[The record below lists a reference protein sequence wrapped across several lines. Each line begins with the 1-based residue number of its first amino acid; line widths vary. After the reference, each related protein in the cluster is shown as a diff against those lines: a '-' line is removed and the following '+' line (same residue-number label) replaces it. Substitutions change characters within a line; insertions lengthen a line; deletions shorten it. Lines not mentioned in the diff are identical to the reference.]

1 MTASEVFEA
10 VTGSGS
16 SDFAM
21 LVAILNRRGAW
32 CLIGGL
38 AVNCYVEPVYTLDAD
53 IVVAASELSAI
64 KGDLIHAGFSVEEF
78 PHSLNATMPKSD
90 LRIQFTLDSRYQGFV
105 KNTKIQE
112 VLDQQVPVASL
123 ENIVTGK
130 IWAWSDERRRLSKC
144 KKDEL
149 YTPEDFTDEHR
160 MIAETTR
167 QFIDNEVIPHIDEL
181 EKHDWKLAREL
192 VRKAADLGLIG
203 ANIPEEY
210 GGLGLDQTSGA
221 LVGENIG
228 RCASFATTLGAES
241 GIGLLPIIY
250 FGTEA
255 AKEKYLPR
263 IASGELI
270 TAYAL
275 TEAGSGSD
283 AMAAKATARLSDD
296 GTHYVLNGEKMFI
309 TNGGFADIFIVFAKV
324 DGDKFSAFIVE
335 RQEGLS
341 PGAEEHKMGIKGSS
355 TTPLV
360 LADAKAPLE
369 NLLGEIGK
377 GHKIAF
383 NTLNIGR
390 FKLGAMCIG
399 GMKLMLHESIRYANE
414 RQQFGKSISSFGAI
428 KSKLGEMAIRT
439 WVGEAMIYRTL
450 GMIET
455 AIGDTTD
462 PDAKRRAIEE
472 YSAECSIIKVALSEY
487 CDYLADEMVQIFGG
501 YGYSADYPAERAY
514 RDSRINRIFE
524 GTNEIN
530 RMLIPGRLMKSALS
544 GRLALLPA
552 AQALMDEILTPQMA
566 GFDYDEGL
574 LAAEEKLA
582 KNAKKVGLMTLG
594 TAAQKYMMKLGDQQE
609 ILIGIA
615 DVIMDAYA
623 MESAILRARKLAA
636 SAGEEAAARY
646 VDMTRVFCNDAVE
659 RIEARAK
666 NTLAGMTDGDEL
678 RTLLAALRRFTK
690 LTPVNTIAARQR
702 IADVMIVA
710 NKYVY

>member
-1 MTASEVFEA
+1 MSAVVEQKQVVQGGAFLIEDRTTQEVF
-10 VTGSGS
+10 
-16 SDFAM
+16 
-21 LVAILNRRGAW
+21 
-32 CLIGGL
+32 
-38 AVNCYVEPVYTLDAD
+38 
-53 IVVAASELSAI
+53 
-64 KGDLIHAGFSVEEF
+64 
-78 PHSLNATMPKSD
+78 
-90 LRIQFTLDSRYQGFV
+90 
-105 KNTKIQE
+105 
-112 VLDQQVPVASL
+112 
-123 ENIVTGK
+123 
-130 IWAWSDERRRLSKC
+130 
-144 KKDEL
+144 
-149 YTPEDFTDEHR
+149 TPEDFTEEHR

-192 VRKAADLGLIG
+192 VKKAADLGLIG

-255 AKEKYLPR
+255 AKEKYLPK

-283 AMAAKATARLSDD
+283 AMAAKATARLSAD
-296 GTHYVLNGEKMFI
+296 GTHYILNGEKMFI

-324 DGDKFSAFIVE
+324 DGDKFTAFIVE
-335 RQEGLS
+335 RQEGLL

-450 GMIET
+450 GMIED

-462 PDAKRRAIEE
+462 PDAKMRAIEE

-487 CDYLADEMVQIFGG
+487 CDYLADEMVQIYGG

-544 GRLALLPA
+544 GKLALLPA

-566 GFDYDEGL
+566 GFDDDEGL
-574 LAAEEKLA
+574 LAAEQKLA
-582 KNAKKVGLMTLG
+582 QNAKKVGLMTLG
-594 TAAQKYMMKLGDQQE
+594 TAAQKYMMKLSDQQE

-615 DVIMDAYA
+615 DIIMDAYA
-623 MESAILRARKLAA
+623 MESAILRAQKLAA
-636 SAGEEAAARY
+636 SQGEEAAARY
-646 VDMTRVFCNDAVE
+646 IDITRVFCNDAVE

-666 NTLAGMTDGDEL
+666 NTLAGMAEGDEL

-702 IADVMIVA
+702 IADVMIEA